1 MQLPALNNFPK
12 PSWLK
17 VKVPGG
23 ENYVRIKETLS
34 RRKLHTVCEEARCPN
49 IGECWESGT
58 ATFMILGDV
67 CTRGCRFC
75 AVKTAKRGALLDGE
89 EPKKVSESIGMMLL
103 DYVVIT
109 SVDRDDLPDG
119 GATHF
124 AKVIEQVK
132 KDHSHLIVEVLTPDF
147 QGKEGSI
154 RIVADAKPHV
164 FAHNLETV
172 ERLHP
177 KVRDPRAK
185 YHQSLRVLSL
195 VKQFYPEIVT
205 KSSLMLGCGEQDDEV
220 LKAMQD
226 LRSVGVSF
234 LTLGQYLRPTPKH
247 MRVEEFVPPKKFDLF
262 KKWGEVFGF
271 DFVAA
276 GPLVR
281 SSYKAA
287 EWYIQRKVQDHGM
300 EIA

>member
-1 MQLPALNNFPK
+1 MQLPALNNLPK

-23 ENYVRIKETLS
+23 ENYARIKETL
-34 RRKLHTVCEEARCPN
+34 RRQKLHTVCEEARCPN
-49 IGECWESGT
+49 VGECWESGT
-58 ATFMILGDV
+58 ATFMILGDL

-75 AVKTAKRGALLDGE
+75 AVRTAKRGKPLDPD
-89 EPKKVSESIGMMLL
+89 EPKKVSESIGRMHL

-124 AKVIEQVK
+124 AKVIEQAK
-132 KDHSHLIVEVLTPDF
+132 IDHSHLIVEVLTPDF
-147 QGKEGSI
+147 QGTEGSI
-154 RIVADAKPHV
+154 RIVVDAKPHV

-185 YHQSLRVLSL
+185 YHQSLQVLSF
-195 VKQFYPEIVT
+195 VKQGYPEIYT
-205 KSSLMLGCGEQDDEV
+205 KSSLMLGCGEEDDEV
-220 LKAMQD
+220 LQAMQD

-247 MRVEEFVPPKKFDLF
+247 MRVEEFVPPEKFDLF

-287 EWYIQRKVQDHGM
+287 EWYIQRKVKGHGM